1 MRYLWWENNNLE
13 GDLVGYEVCVHA
25 LDGTSSSGC
34 CNYVIRKTA
43 VHNTFDF
50 NVGVAETLLK
60 NFYVV
65 DLLKSVESE
74 DSAIQLI

>member
-13 GDLVGYEVCVHA
+13 GDLVDYEVCVNA
-25 LDGTSSSGC
+25 LDGTSSAGC

-50 NVGVAETLLK
+50 NVGVA
-60 NFYVV
+60 
-65 DLLKSVESE
+65 
-74 DSAIQLI
+74 